1 MTAHQSGGREKDLPS
16 ASAGVS
22 RIAVS
27 VTESESYRQSRT
39 IMKKSLSSA
48 SVGVGYLERRP
59 LFRRVYPQ
67 TMSGLNDH

>member
-1 MTAHQSGGREKDLPS
+1 MTAHHSGGREKDLPS

-27 VTESESYRQSRT
+27 VTESESYRQPRT

-48 SVGVGYLERRP
+48 PVGPVTWNDARYSVESTLRR
-59 LFRRVYPQ
+59 
-67 TMSGLNDH
+67 